1 MAMMMQAAP
10 GGTAFPWW
18 VLYIVVL
25 GATWGVFRLA
35 RGMGRKAVPLGC
47 LAFIPVYVVGLFALP
62 RELWLLAMGLSL
74 LPTIGS
80 VAGSL
85 GRGAAGGSAAGIP
98 VLPGALRRRPARV
111 MWGQPQPGAVL
122 RSRMMRARYAVGL
135 PADAQFVAR
144 MRYVGGIG
152 DMTARP
158 VDLFLGGGQL
168 WVAPLTR
175 EAPPSPIPVRNVL
188 RVDVWPEPEGPPTL
202 RVSWSPPAGELTAEV
217 VLGAMPNVPP
227 EQVDAQVRAVADLLV
242 TAIAA
247 EARQA
252 ERAERAAMAPLTM
265 PPLTMPPSAPGTRA
279 CAHCGETV
287 PPGARACPR
296 CATPV

>member
-1 MAMMMQAAP
+1 MAVMMQAAP
-10 GGTAFPWW
+10 GGAVFPWW
-18 VLYIVVL
+18 VLYVVVL
-25 GATWGVFRLA
+25 GATWGLFQLA
-35 RGMGRKAVPLGC
+35 RGMGRRAIPLGC
-47 LAFIPVYVVGLFALP
+47 LAFVPVYVVGLFALP
-62 RELWLLAMGLSL
+62 RELWLLVMGLSI
-74 LPTIGS
+74 LPMLGS

-85 GRGAAGGSAAGIP
+85 GRGAAGVAGAGVSAVP
-98 VLPGALRRRPARV
+98 RALRRGPARV

-122 RSRMMRARYAVGL
+122 RSRMMRARYAAGL

-144 MRYVGGIG
+144 MRYVSGIG

-158 VDLFLGGGQL
+158 VDLFLGGGRL

-188 RVDVWPEPEGPPTL
+188 RVDVWPELEGPPTL
-202 RVSWSPPAGELTAEV
+202 RVSWSPPAGELTSEV
-217 VLGAMPNVPP
+217 VLGAMPNLPSA
-227 EQVDAQVRAVADLLV
+227 EVDPQVRAVADLL
-242 TAIAA
+242 TAAIAA

-252 ERAERAAMAPLTM
+252 ERAGMAAMAPLTM
-265 PPLTMPPSAPGTRA
+265 PPPAPDLRA
-279 CAHCGETV
+279 CTQCGETV